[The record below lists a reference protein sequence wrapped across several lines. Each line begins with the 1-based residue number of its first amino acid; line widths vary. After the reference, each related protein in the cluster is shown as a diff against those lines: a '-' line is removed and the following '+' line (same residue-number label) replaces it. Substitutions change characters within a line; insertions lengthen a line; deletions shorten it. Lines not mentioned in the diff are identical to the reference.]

1 MNHEQNEFDSA
12 SDLKISAIEKF
23 GYWATGLCSG
33 GQKKVNMVS
42 SLGLKAS
49 ITAKLGYCLA
59 AIGYLSAIVI
69 ASMRISSLSHGKQP
83 LIIGDV
89 IAIFAVAV
97 GINLLSAIVHRSD
110 LRLQLE
116 LKKYVARLKPDK
128 AD

>member
-1 MNHEQNEFDSA
+1 MNHEQKEIDSA
-12 SDLKISAIEKF
+12 PDLKISSIEKF
-23 GYWATGLCSG
+23 GYWVTGFCSG
-33 GQKKVNMVS
+33 SQKKVNMAS

-49 ITAKLGYCLA
+49 IMAKLGYCLA

-69 ASMRISSLSHGKQP
+69 VSMRISSLSHGKQP